1 MDKLQNDLETARSEL
16 QALNTELPQYR
27 DLLADNERE
36 QAKLKEDKAPIDAL
50 AQARGRVAVAKEL
63 LDQHEADIA
72 TAQAQV
78 TRLEAQA
85 ARESRLSRM
94 AQHAETALAHRTALE
109 SAVEEAAAGLQ
120 RTVEKIIREWN
131 GYESAKAE
139 FVSVGA
145 EELGRVAWHNNPY
158 ALGLQGTDA
167 QHLQEQVLSL
177 LNTLKA
183 RGVDL
188 SPLLEGEVV
197 ALPYRTDRPLPADG
211 FAMLVWAA
219 VLAHAETPH
228 TLKRSAPQTKIPV
241 PRITAPTGD
250 RYTL

>member
-1 MDKLQNDLETARSEL
+1 MNSDLQTAQNEL
-16 QALNTELPQYR
+16 QTLAAETPQYH
-27 DLLADNERE
+27 DLLANAERE
-36 QAKLKEDKAPIDAL
+36 EAKLREERAPLDDL
-50 AQARGRVAVAKEL
+50 AQARMRVATAKEL
-63 LDQHEADIA
+63 LDQHRSDIA

-85 ARESRLSRM
+85 AHEQRLSRM
-94 AQHAETALAHRTALE
+94 AQHAESALAHRTALE
-109 SAVEEAAAGLQ
+109 ETVADAAASLQ

-139 FVSVGA
+139 FIGVGA
-145 EELGRVAWHNNPY
+145 EEFDGRVAWHNNPY

-167 QHLQEQVLSL
+167 QRLQEQVLSL

-188 SPLLEGEVV
+188 SPLLEDEVV

-211 FAMLVWAA
+211 FAILVWAA

-228 TLKRSAPQTKIPV
+228 TLKRSAPQPKTPI

-250 RYTL
+250 RYRF